1 MSKTK
6 PVNRPFKY
14 LLKPL
19 TPDFS
24 RPLPATTRT
33 EKRIARVVVREI
45 AKPEIATTAPVV
57 SKAEAV
63 TESLQVK
70 LVRLGWQTD
79 SGASLDWS
87 YWNKAPRKVYY
98 ESSTKRT
105 IEAQE

>member
-1 MSKTK
+1 MNFDDWKK
-6 PVNRPFKY
+6 QYRAA
-14 LLKPL
+14 KPL

-45 AKPEIATTAPVV
+45 SKPEMLAATVPVIAKPEPP
-57 SKAEAV
+57 
-63 TESLQVK
+63 TECLQGK
-70 LVRLGWQTD
+70 LVRLGWESE
-79 SGASLDWS
+79 SGQSLDWRF
-87 YWNKAPRKVYY
+87 WNKAPRRIYY